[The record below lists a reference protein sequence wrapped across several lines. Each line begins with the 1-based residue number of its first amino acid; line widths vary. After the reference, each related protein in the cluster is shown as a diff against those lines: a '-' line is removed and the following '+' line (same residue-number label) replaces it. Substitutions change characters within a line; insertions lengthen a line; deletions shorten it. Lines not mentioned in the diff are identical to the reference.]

1 MTDAKRLLKTTICA
15 AALAFGLQGCATYAN
30 TETVA
35 ASEPAFVPTGD
46 GPALWKVADEDTTIY
61 IFGTVHALPSDI
73 DWNSGL
79 VAEAITS
86 SQTLVTEVDMTPEGM
101 SALAPMVMSKA
112 MLPEGQTLRGLMSDE
127 QRAKYEAGLAETGIP
142 AQALDRFEPW
152 FAAIT
157 VLQVTLQ
164 KAGVDGDNGVENILE
179 ATVPEGTGRAA
190 LETAEY
196 QIDIFDSL
204 PLDKQVPYLI
214 QSVENPE
221 ESVAMLGRI
230 IEEWKV
236 GDIDELAAML
246 QEGAETDP
254 LLMERLFYVRNA
266 NWAGWIDE
274 RLDSPGTVF
283 MAVGAG
289 HLAGEKSVQDYLAE
303 RDIAITRIQ

>member
-1 MTDAKRLLKTTICA
+1 MTNAKRLLKTTICA
-15 AALAFGLQGCATYAN
+15 ATLAFGLQGCATYAD

-35 ASEPAFVPTGD
+35 ASEPAFMPSGK

-79 VAEAITS
+79 VAEAIAS
-86 SQTLVTEVDMTPEGM
+86 SRTLVTEVDMTPESM
-101 SALAPMVMSKA
+101 NALAPMIMGKA
-112 MLPEGQTLRGLMSDE
+112 MLPEGRTLRDLMTDE
-127 QRAKYEAGLAETGIP
+127 QRAKYETGLAQTGIP
-142 AQALDRFEPW
+142 AEALDRFEPW

-164 KAGVDGDNGVENILE
+164 KAGVDGENGVEKVLE

-214 QSVENPE
+214 ESIENPD
-221 ESVAMLGRI
+221 ESVALLNRI

-236 GDIDELAAML
+236 GDINELAAML
-246 QEGAETDP
+246 QESAETDP
-254 LLMERLFYVRNA
+254 LLMERLFYNRNA

-274 RLDSPGTVF
+274 RLDTPGTVF

-289 HLAGEKSVQDYLAE
+289 HLAGDKSVQDYLAE
-303 RDIAITRIQ
+303 REIVMTRIQ